1 MREARVDCA
10 STLCGLEQIIYLFG
24 HISAVVSLIIN
35 NDSSIYLESSCK
47 ALEILMCKAYSES
60 SEKSL
65 YFILF
70 LFNPGVDVIIIFN
83 LQVRKKLKRRLSH
96 LPGFIQ

>member
-1 MREARVDCA
+1 MTVA
-10 STLCGLEQIIYLFG
+10 SALK
-24 HISAVVSLIIN
+24 
-35 NDSSIYLESSCK
+35 SSCK
-47 ALEILMCKAYSES
+47 ALEILTCEAYGES

-70 LFNPGVDVIIIFN
+70 LINPGVDVIIIFN
-83 LQVRKKLKRRLSH
+83 LKVRRKLKCRLNH